1 MQEFVFCGNST
12 SNLQGLASRNSQG
25 KLPTIIL
32 CCVSELVGLFESM
45 GYVATDDE
53 VSRMLTP
60 TTMATSA
67 YASFTT
73 LMESA
78 SADGY
83 ISLPY

>member
-1 MQEFVFCGNST
+1 
-12 SNLQGLASRNSQG
+12 
-25 KLPTIIL
+25 
-32 CCVSELVGLFESM
+32 M